1 MRPPV
6 IGRPASSALLYHAA
20 APTLPGVASD
30 VLVRVSRPPS
40 LRSASEAI
48 SIFLLYKLTYI
59 VNMTILSIMS
69 TLLNESDLD
78 RRQTVIRVAAGIFV
92 RFGYKKTSMDE
103 VAQAVG
109 LSRQG
114 LYLHFPNKETLFREV
129 VAHLASTVVDALDR
143 TLERPELDLEER
155 LHAGFLAMYSG
166 AFGAHDSEH
175 LQELFASAVE
185 ICPDEL
191 AALDEKIVA
200 SLARIL
206 EPAANGLWSS
216 QILADTLYSAS
227 YGWKHRGISPE
238 DYSLKMKNAVRLVCA
253 AKM

>member
-1 MRPPV
+1 
-6 IGRPASSALLYHAA
+6 
-20 APTLPGVASD
+20 
-30 VLVRVSRPPS
+30 
-40 LRSASEAI
+40 
-48 SIFLLYKLTYI
+48 
-59 VNMTILSIMS
+59 MTTS
-69 TLLNESDLD
+69 LNETDSD
-78 RRQTVIRVAAGIFV
+78 RKQTIVSLAAGIFV

-103 VAQAVG
+103 VAQTVR

-129 VAHLASTVVDALDR
+129 VAYLGLTVVSALDR
-143 TLERPELDLEER
+143 ALERPELDLEER

-191 AALDEKIVA
+191 AALDETIVA
-200 SLARIL
+200 SLARVL
-206 EPAANGLWSS
+206 EAVANGLWSP
-216 QILADTLYSAS
+216 QVLADTLYSAS

-238 DYSLKMKNAVRLVCA
+238 DYSLKMKNAVRLVRV
-253 AKM
+253 AKS